1 MVARPLDVALVA
13 MVGSRAVSLDRDA
26 GETDHETAL
35 RLLRVFSSVHM
46 SKGLHKP
53 SQPPRLDPGML
64 QPVCTS
70 TPLSRDPFVKRRG
83 CLNPNRKTF
92 GSRTDGPGAEN
103 RKLHRVAEVVQAGWK
118 PAARKGW
125 LQVSAHVREALV
137 PSGACCCP
145 AMARACDA
153 PHHDRP
159 LVGGATNTR
168 WAATIVGQST
178 PERLPQTRNPTLSL
192 TRAGLI
198 WSRAPRYLPSCPEI
212 QGFS

>member
-1 MVARPLDVALVA
+1 MVARPLDVAVVA

-83 CLNPNRKTF
+83 CLNPTERPSAHERTVQAPRIESCIEWLRSFKQGGNLRRVRDGFKSARTFEKHSYPVVHAAAQPWRERATHRTKTDRSLEERRTRGGPPPLLARVRQR
-92 GSRTDGPGAEN
+92 GSR
-103 RKLHRVAEVVQAGWK
+103 R
-118 PAARKGW
+118 
-125 LQVSAHVREALV
+125 
-137 PSGACCCP
+137 
-145 AMARACDA
+145 
-153 PHHDRP
+153 
-159 LVGGATNTR
+159 
-168 WAATIVGQST
+168 
-178 PERLPQTRNPTLSL
+178 
-192 TRAGLI
+192 
-198 WSRAPRYLPSCPEI
+198 PEI
-212 QGFS
+212 LHLA